1 MPKRYSGEYKQAAI
15 QDCQNGIPI
24 DEVSQT
30 RGIAVSTIYRWLK
43 DCAEEIPHPHYS
55 ALLRKKEHL
64 EHVWAMRIKKFCL
77 LGAQPHDAVVSCGCR
92 FAVPAKFRGKINL
105 PDKVIVYVNALGA
118 MAAGFIRGVDNYLF
132 HKLT

>member
-1 MPKRYSGEYKQAAI
+1 MPNMEIRSFRDNELITGISILAVLNHTKKLEFSKCLLIEPLLSYSRVVKGL
-15 QDCQNGIPI
+15 
-24 DEVSQT
+24 S
-30 RGIAVSTIYRWLK
+30 
-43 DCAEEIPHPHYS
+43 
-55 ALLRKKEHL
+55 RKNSNIKSIEDL
-64 EHVWAMRIKKFCL
+64 WAMRIKKFCL

>member
-1 MPKRYSGEYKQAAI
+1 MF
-15 QDCQNGIPI
+15 
-24 DEVSQT
+24 
-30 RGIAVSTIYRWLK
+30 
-43 DCAEEIPHPHYS
+43 
-55 ALLRKKEHL
+55 RKKAQAGRLTKYWSTPDEL
-64 EHVWAMRIKKFCL
+64 AKEVLVGLWAMRIKKFCL
-77 LGAQPHDAVVSCGCR
+77 LGVQPHDAVVSCGCR

>member
-43 DCAEEIPHPHYS
+43 NYEDEIKMQLHYIGIEENRFFSYS
-55 ALLRKKEHL
+55 NMLEKMADIGSLDKK
-64 EHVWAMRIKKFCL
+64 
-77 LGAQPHDAVVSCGCR
+77 Q
-92 FAVPAKFRGKINL
+92 
-105 PDKVIVYVNALGA
+105 
-118 MAAGFIRGVDNYLF
+118 
-132 HKLT
+132 